1 MKHLILTQEFM
12 DREELNAPEQT
23 APELKAPLTI
33 KNLRQQ
39 IQPLHQASVA
49 QKLEWI
55 SRADFFF
62 NKLKALDK
70 LEKVSKLGSEY
81 LAAYLLTKSAHYAN
95 YQPEHLK
102 HTNFDQQKYLQ
113 TLATE
118 IATESKCIQAYLRK
132 EVNN

>member
-23 APELKAPLTI
+23 APELNAPLTI

-39 IQPLHQASVA
+39 IQPLHKASVA

-70 LEKVSKLGSEY
+70 LEKMSKLGAAH
-81 LAAYLLTKSAHYAN
+81 LNAYLLTKSAHYAD
-95 YQPEHLK
+95 YQAKHLK
-102 HTNFDQQKYLQ
+102 HTNFDLPKYLH
-113 TLATE
+113 TLAAEITE
-118 IATESKCIQAYLRK
+118 QAQYLSIKK